1 VSLAGLFLRHHA
13 LPPIKSYYYVDQKL
27 SWTDAQ
33 QHCREQNGDLA
44 TVDNVADLQ
53 HLQESRTGF
62 NYDDD
67 FMWIGLYDDRTRWK
81 WSLGDQDYKV
91 GQNYGTW
98 LGNNPDFSGNEEN
111 CTTMYY
117 NGSWMDKSC
126 DARFSATCFDGEVL
140 SYYEVFFFIYD
151 LAFFPPHY
159 VLDKEPHYILVPNPM
174 TWYEALQYCR
184 SHYTDLASVR
194 NAAENEKVLAP
205 QPFETWIGLHRYPWS
220 HWSDGSGA
228 TFLNWGPGEPNSS
241 RGPIAPRCVKMSVN
255 SGHFFDEE
263 CGLLYNFACQGNLKQ
278 RSTFKLKISSE
289 ADMTDPEVEQQI
301 LEQLHAKLA
310 ELGVTGSNISWVL
323 KDGQVF
329 HKDQPSKT

>member
-1 VSLAGLFLRHHA
+1 MFFCYRMQETILLFCLSGLFLGHHA

-33 QHCREQNGDLA
+33 QHCRDLKGDLA
-44 TVDNVADLQ
+44 TVDNVVDLQ
-53 HLQESRTGF
+53 HLNESRTGF

-81 WSLGDQDYKV
+81 WSLGDQDYKI

-98 LGNNPDFSGNEEN
+98 TGGDPDFRRNEEN
-111 CTTMYY
+111 CTVMFNT
-117 NGSWMDKSC
+117 GKGLTGVWADTSC
-126 DARFSATCFDGEVL
+126 SEQRGAVCFDDE
-140 SYYEVFFFIYD
+140 
-151 LAFFPPHY
+151 
-159 VLDKEPHYILVPNPM
+159 EPHYIALPKRM
-174 TWYEALQYCR
+174 TWYDAMQSCR
-184 SHYTDLASVR
+184 SNYTDLASVR
-194 NAAENEKVLAP
+194 NISESYNVSALIPEQA
-205 QPFETWIGLHRYPWS
+205 WIGLHRYPWS
-220 HWSDGSGA
+220 LWSDGSSA

-278 RSTFKLKISSE
+278 RSTFKIKISSE
-289 ADMTDPEVEQQI
+289 ADMMDPEVGRQI

-310 ELGVTGSNISWVL
+310 EVGVTGSNISWVL
-323 KDGQVF
+323 EDGQVF

>member
-1 VSLAGLFLRHHA
+1 MQETILLFCLSGLFLGHHA

-27 SWTDAQ
+27 NWTNAQ
-33 QHCREQNGDLA
+33 QHCREQKGDLA
-44 TVDNVADLQ
+44 TVDNVADIQ

-98 LGNNPDFSGNEEN
+98 YDGNPNFWQNQEN
-111 CTTMYY
+111 CTAFSHL
-117 NGSWMDKSC
+117 GVWFDVSC
-126 DARFSATCFDGEVL
+126 YSLYGAVCFDDEESNYTAVQ
-140 SYYEVFFFIYD
+140 
-151 LAFFPPHY
+151 
-159 VLDKEPHYILVPNPM
+159 NPM

-184 SHYTDLASVR
+184 SNYTDLAIVL
-194 NAAENEKVLAP
+194 NADENGKIEAIIP
-205 QPFETWIGLHRYPWS
+205 ADAWIGLHRYPWS
-220 HWSDGSGA
+220 LWSDGSSA
-228 TFLNWGPGEPNSS
+228 TFLNWGPGEPNNHG
-241 RGPIAPRCVKMSVN
+241 GPVAPRCVKMSVN
-255 SGHFFDEE
+255 TGHFFDEE

-278 RSTFKLKISSE
+278 RSTFKIKISSE
-289 ADMTDPEVEQQI
+289 ADITDPEVERQI
-301 LEQLHAKLA
+301 LEQLHAKLS
-310 ELGVTGSNISWVL
+310 EVGVTGANISWVL